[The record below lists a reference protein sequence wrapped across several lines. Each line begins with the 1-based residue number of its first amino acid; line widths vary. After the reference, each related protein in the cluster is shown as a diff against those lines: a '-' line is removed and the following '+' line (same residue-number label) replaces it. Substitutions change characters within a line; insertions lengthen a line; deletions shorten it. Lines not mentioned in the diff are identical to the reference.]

1 MHGTDA
7 RHARRGRPIY
17 WFHDLQQPLTDRQ
30 DLALLVG
37 RDRRPEAIHGQ
48 LDRLPLIKQSKK
60 KNYFYGWSPG
70 RRLLFDVRTVTSEKC
85 S

>member
-17 WFHDLQQPLTDRQ
+17 RFHDLQQPLTDRQ

-60 KNYFYGWSPG
+60 KTTSTVGRLVDGYFLTY
-70 RRLLFDVRTVTSEKC
+70 VR
-85 S
+85 